1 MSLGKVL
8 CRLTVSGKPPE
19 DAQLARALHVLKNG
33 RKHRETV
40 GSDCP
45 KNVPLNTCFTPYK
58 HHQTVAKTG
67 GVHISPFF
75 FRFSDLAE
83 VFVAVSWLLEGCWV
97 QTHHE
102 VLVSFIL
109 QFFQKSLDSD
119 SQKRVCGVQNKQ
131 HQFSKPF
138 PQKRKMS
145 LTPVNYRAWNFIPVT
160 SIYFQPFIGV
170 TSYNS
175 ILWWSARCPILFQL
189 PSRNLTRIDIE
200 NSQSYFE
207 SQQFSRCCG
216 VSVRVILPIFG
227 SSPGGGR
234 RSQVTQRV
242 SVWCFICSI
251 TKGFLTFPVDDR
263 RSPGGKRKRTSQRVC
278 QGRPEPQK
286 VRKNGDWKRPRSD
299 SKHFENHV
307 SELMLESQGVHIY
320 P

>member
-19 DAQLARALHVLKNG
+19 DAQLARALHVLK
-33 RKHRETV
+33 KWAETSRNSWIGLPEKRPTQHMFHPIQTPPNRGQNRG
-40 GSDCP
+40 GSY
-45 KNVPLNTCFTPYK
+45 F
-58 HHQTVAKTG
+58 A
-67 GVHISPFF
+67 FF